1 MQQLRMTPQGVTWV
15 FNLLIRVAQLE
26 VRFVTY
32 LEINS
37 YHPKIGCIGT
47 AVAKSVN
54 GPEQGS
60 IPIEIRVIELE
71 F

>member
-1 MQQLRMTPQGVTWV
+1 MTPQGVTWV
-15 FNLLIRVAQLE
+15 FDLLIRVAQLE
-26 VRFVTY
+26 IRFITY
-32 LEINS
+32 FDTLCHCGTNAP
-37 YHPKIGCIGT
+37 YFRVIGIDFY
-47 AVAKSVN
+47 